1 MQMQI
6 QAQISKDIIEGT
18 RYFIKLV
25 ELGSYSGVKNFY
37 AVELN
42 TIKAKLEV
50 VEKYLDIKL
59 IQNIQNKISPTT
71 NGIKYYHSCNQIY
84 KDLEKTISGIKHNG
98 FKEKQSL
105 KFLGSPLFIQSVID
119 SIIPGLEEAGVTDC
133 NYMLSDYLLDNMS
146 GLEYQ
151 LDKYDVILIYT
162 KNLDYISADDW
173 IVCSTLDS
181 ANIQAPLYASNDFI
195 KKYDL
200 NNNISKIR
208 ELPIIFNNYDFTYR
222 VLSYIYNGE
231 TYKLPF
237 ENVKYVVDNQLHKA
251 KLIQKGLGIGFMP
264 IVHANSIE
272 LESKNISTIDG
283 VQASLYIEPQLVL
296 ISKDSKYLK
305 ELISIVRPIVNE
317 WVKLAVVVKD

>member
-1 MQMQI
+1 MQT
-6 QAQISKDIIEGT
+6 QISKDIIEGT

-42 TIKAKLEV
+42 TIKTKLET

-59 IQNIQNKISPTT
+59 IQNIQNKISPTA

-98 FKEKQSL
+98 FKEKPSL
-105 KFLGSPLFIQSVID
+105 KFLGSPLFIQSAID
-119 SIIPGLEEAGVTDC
+119 AIIPELEKFGVKDC
-133 NYMLSDYLLDNMS
+133 NYVLSDYLLDNMS

-181 ANIQAPLYASNDFI
+181 ASIEAPLYASNEFI
-195 KKYDL
+195 EKHDL
-200 NNNISKIR
+200 NNNLYKIQ

-222 VLSYIYNGE
+222 VLNYIHNGE

-237 ENVKYVVDNQLHKA
+237 ENVKYIVDNQLHKA

-264 IVHANSIE
+264 VVHAKSLS
-272 LESKNISTIDG
+272 LEDNNISAIENI
-283 VQASLYIEPQLVL
+283 QASYHIEPQLVL
-296 ISKDSKYLK
+296 INKDSKYLK
-305 ELISIVRPIVNE
+305 ELVNVIRPVVNG
-317 WVKLAVVVKD
+317 WVNKVKVL

>member
-1 MQMQI
+1 MQI
-6 QAQISKDIIEGT
+6 QTQISKDIIEGT

-42 TIKAKLEV
+42 TIKTKLEI
-50 VEKYLDIKL
+50 VEKFLEIRL
-59 IQNIQNKISPTT
+59 IQNIQNKITPTA

-151 LDKYDVILIYT
+151 LDKYDVIFIYT

-195 KKYDL
+195 EKYDL
-200 NNNISKIR
+200 NNNISKIQ

-222 VLSYIYNGE
+222 VQSSNYIYNGE

-272 LESKNISTIDG
+272 LESKNISAING
-283 VQASLYIEPQLVL
+283 IQASLYIEPQLVL
-296 ISKDSKYLK
+296 INKDSKYLK
-305 ELISIVRPIVNE
+305 ELISVIRPVVNG
-317 WVKLAVVVKD
+317 WVDKTTIL